1 MADLKAS
8 SRRVLDEAFN
18 KGNLSVIDE
27 LIAQDLKDHNAPPGV
42 PSSSEGLKQFIR
54 SYRQAFPDIN
64 FKIIHTIAEGDLVVQ
79 HVLASGT
86 MKGDFM
92 GMSATGKKAEWEEIH
107 ISRFQDGK
115 VVEHWGVQDRLG
127 MAQQLG
133 VNPAP
138 ASAGARQ

>member
-133 VNPAP
+133 VTPAP
-138 ASAGARQ
+138 ASAGTRQ

>member
-133 VNPAP
+133 VTPAP